1 MTRRSLV
8 LAAQAGAADRGA
20 LGRRELSLHLPQRM
34 VLDVLAFAEVGL
46 VVLAALLAKYLYIAN
61 VLGVSQ
67 PVELYIFAGA
77 AGGLT
82 IYYVARSHGL
92 HERAA
97 FLDGAARWRDVLFCV
112 GLSFLVLI
120 ALAYLLKLSSDY
132 SRGWLLTWLGLTS
145 LFVLAGRSASARV
158 LAWLTAAGSAV
169 RRVAIVADGPSGQ
182 QLAEQLR
189 GTSGISLAGVFE
201 VAPPEQGGWEKTL
214 TEVISVGERNVFDEI
229 IVAPLRPDERARQSI
244 DQLSVLPVH
253 MWLYVADLSLPIH
266 GSERLGGVN
275 LFEVKSKPIS
285 DWENVS
291 KLLLDYVLGIICT
304 ILFAPLMLAI
314 VVAIR
319 LDSPGPAIFRQRRHG
334 FNHSVIDV
342 YKFRTMTVLENGDRI
357 AQATRNDQRVTRV
370 GRFLRR
376 TSLDE
381 LPQLINVLRGEMSL
395 VGPRPH
401 AVAHNH
407 YYRQHVES
415 YSRRHIVKPG
425 ITGLA
430 QVNGLRGPTEDPE
443 KMRRRVQMDLYYIE
457 HWSLWMDLK
466 ILAKTP
472 LVGFVN
478 RNAF

>member
-1 MTRRSLV
+1 
-8 LAAQAGAADRGA
+8 
-20 LGRRELSLHLPQRM
+20 
-34 VLDVLAFAEVGL
+34 
-46 VVLAALLAKYLYIAN
+46 
-61 VLGVSQ
+61 
-67 PVELYIFAGA
+67 
-77 AGGLT
+77 
-82 IYYVARSHGL
+82 
-92 HERAA
+92 
-97 FLDGAARWRDVLFCV
+97 
-112 GLSFLVLI
+112 
-120 ALAYLLKLSSDY
+120 
-132 SRGWLLTWLGLTS
+132 
-145 LFVLAGRSASARV
+145 
-158 LAWLTAAGSAV
+158 
-169 RRVAIVADGPSGQ
+169 
-182 QLAEQLR
+182 
-189 GTSGISLAGVFE
+189 
-201 VAPPEQGGWEKTL
+201 
-214 TEVISVGERNVFDEI
+214 
-229 IVAPLRPDERARQSI
+229 
-244 DQLSVLPVH
+244 VH
-253 MWLYVADLSLPIH
+253 VWLYVADLSLPIH